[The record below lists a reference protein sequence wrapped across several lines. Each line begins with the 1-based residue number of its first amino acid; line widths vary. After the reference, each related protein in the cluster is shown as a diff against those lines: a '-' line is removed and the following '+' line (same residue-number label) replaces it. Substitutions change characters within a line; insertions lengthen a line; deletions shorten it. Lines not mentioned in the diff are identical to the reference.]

1 MASGSAMLMPIP
13 MAAASAR
20 LGSIA
25 ASLFAEP
32 TVNLSS
38 GSGSAIMAGEN
49 DLTAVIIERGTAV
62 YTKSVPDL
70 SAAIEV
76 RTGAP

>member
-1 MASGSAMLMPIP
+1 
-13 MAAASAR
+13 
-20 LGSIA
+20 
-25 ASLFAEP
+25 
-32 TVNLSS
+32 
-38 GSGSAIMAGEN
+38 MAGEN